1 VAETILVVNAGS
13 SSIKFQLFSVG
24 ERDRLQ
30 RLLKGQIEGI
40 GVHPRLF
47 AKGVKGETLIDQT
60 WPGADVP
67 DVPAALAKVVEFLRA
82 EIGSLPI
89 AVGHRVVHGGPDYSE
104 PILIDDAVIERLQA
118 FAPLA
123 PLHQPNNLGPI
134 RTLRQR
140 QPQLPQVACFD
151 TAFHRGHPEIADR
164 YALPEQ
170 FYQEGVRR
178 YGFHGLSYE
187 YIAGRLPELAPDI
200 AKGRV
205 VVAHLGS
212 GASMCAL
219 NAGKSV
225 ESTMG
230 FTALDGLPMGTR
242 PGQLDAGIVLYL
254 LTEKGMSAKD
264 IEHLF
269 YYDSGLKGLSDGS
282 NDVRDLLQSSDP
294 RAKRALDYFV
304 YRIALFTGLLAA
316 AMSGIDGFVFTAGVG
331 ENAPAIRE
339 AVARR
344 LSWLGLELDPE
355 ANAKGA
361 GRISAPGSR
370 IACYVIPTDE
380 ELMIAR
386 HTLRVLR
393 TQPAFQL
400 KEKHA

>member
-1 VAETILVVNAGS
+1 
-13 SSIKFQLFSVG
+13 
-24 ERDRLQ
+24 
-30 RLLKGQIEGI
+30 
-40 GVHPRLF
+40 
-47 AKGVKGETLIDQT
+47 
-60 WPGADVP
+60 
-67 DVPAALAKVVEFLRA
+67 
-82 EIGSLPI
+82 
-89 AVGHRVVHGGPDYSE
+89 VVHGGPDYSE

-140 QPQLPQVACFD
+140 QPQLPQIACFD

-187 YIAGRLPELAPDI
+187 YIASQLPKLAPDI

-212 GASMCAL
+212 GASMCAMH
-219 NAGKSV
+219 AGNSV

-254 LTEKGMSAKD
+254 LTEKGMSAGE

-269 YYDSGLKGLSDGS
+269 YYDSGLKGLSGGS

-294 RAKRALDYFV
+294 RAKLALDYFV
-304 YRIALFTGLLAA
+304 YRIALFTGMLAA
-316 AMSGIDGFVFTAGVG
+316 AMNGFDGFVFTAGVG
-331 ENAPAIRE
+331 ENAPVTRE

-386 HTLRVLR
+386 HALRVLR

-400 KEKHA
+400 EEKHA